1 MSGSIPIGSTKPG
14 PSVGPEEQFFE
25 YLRQGKF
32 MLQRCRS
39 SGAHFFYPRVMTKG
53 ASISDLE
60 WVEASGMGVVYAS
73 TVIRR
78 NPDHGGSYNIAIIE
92 LAEGPRMMS
101 RVLGIAPESV
111 RIGMKVRARIEAP
124 QWPSPAKHAVPI
136 FYPT

>member
-1 MSGSIPIGSTKPG
+1 MSGSVPTASTKLS
-14 PSVGPEEQFFE
+14 PSVGPEEQFLE

-39 SGAHFFYPRVMTKG
+39 SGTYIFYPRVMTKG
-53 ASISDLE
+53 AEIYDLE
-60 WVEASGMGVVYAS
+60 WVEASGIGEVYAS

-78 NPDHGGSYNIAIIE
+78 NPDQGGSYNIAIIE

-111 RIGMKVRARIEAP
+111 RIGMRVRGRIEAP
-124 QWPSPAKHAVPI
+124 RWPSPAKHPVPV
-136 FYPT
+136 FYPI